1 MENLILARELSFLY
15 IRVYCWN
22 GLKKNLGKENKEKK
36 TYKEKQQKMKEEN
49 DKTKIWLIAI
59 AVKIPNIIFRKRNS
73 HKSITIEGVFAI
85 VIPWSMLNVC

>member
-1 MENLILARELSFLY
+1 MENLILARELSFFY

-22 GLKKNLGKENKEKK
+22 GLKKSLGEENKENK
-36 TYKEKQQKMKEEN
+36 TYKEKQQKMKEKN

-73 HKSITIEGVFAI
+73 HKSITIEGVLAI
-85 VIPWSMLNVC
+85 VIPWSMLNAC